1 MISMN
6 AQFES
11 LLAHVLAAC
20 QQYYGPRLAS
30 VAVFGSVGRGTPH
43 PDSDLDV
50 LIVVDNLP
58 NGRLQRVSEF
68 RAVEAV
74 LAPHLAKA
82 RTAGFTP
89 VVSPVFK
96 TPAEARQGSLL
107 FLDMIEDA
115 RVLYDRDNFLQKTLA
130 EFKARLDHLGA
141 RRVWRGN
148 AWFWDLKPDYKPGE
162 VFEL

>member
-1 MISMN
+1 MN
-6 AQFES
+6 THFES
-11 LLAHVLAAC
+11 LLVHLLAAC
-20 QQYYGPRLAS
+20 RQYYGPRLVS
-30 VAVFGSVGRGTPH
+30 VAVYGSVGRGTPH

-50 LIVVDNLP
+50 LIVADSLP
-58 NGRLQRVSEF
+58 NGRLQRVAEF

-74 LAPHLAKA
+74 LAPHLSEAQ
-82 RTAGFTP
+82 TTGLTP

-96 TPAEARQGSLL
+96 TPAEARQGSPL

-130 EFKARLDHLGA
+130 QFKARLDHLGA
-141 RRVWRGN
+141 RRIWRGN